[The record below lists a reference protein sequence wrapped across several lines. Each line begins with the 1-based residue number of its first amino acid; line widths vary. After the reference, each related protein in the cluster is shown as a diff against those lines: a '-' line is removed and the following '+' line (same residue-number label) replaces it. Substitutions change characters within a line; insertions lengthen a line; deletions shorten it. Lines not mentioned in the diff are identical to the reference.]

1 MKKTRI
7 VVIALAILMLFAAV
21 SCKDEPVHQHVF
33 DQEVVKNDFFAE
45 EATEESA
52 AKYYKSCKCGE
63 KGEETF
69 EFGEKLDHV
78 YGNWN
83 VSKDPTCTEKGSR
96 TRECTHKGC
105 TNVETEEIAAL
116 GHTFGTDGKCTKKGC
131 TAKDEVVQPVVDFI
145 DSTAAYTK
153 VEGYRITGEN
163 KSYDLSKENYEEY
176 GYNILTAIIKDLVEN
191 EDINKDYL
199 EIKSKKG
206 LITYYEET
214 KNDKNIGTLLTKLEA
229 DDVAVEIKYKGIN
242 NKISFSFVIT
252 EKSQYPVDETSD
264 PSMFTRSIEVES
276 LTLNDKAYKSFTAT
290 LGTDDGVNVK
300 FTSATCEGKDVN
312 LDILNAFI
320 SLTF

>member
-1 MKKTRI
+1 MCTEIGMCLRI
-7 VVIALAILMLFAAV
+7 LLALRRAP
-21 SCKDEPVHQHVF
+21 EPVNAHT
-33 DQEVVKNDFFAE
+33 KAAPMWRRKRLRLL
-45 EATEESA
+45 ATP
-52 AKYYKSCKCGE
+52 
-63 KGEETF
+63 
-69 EFGEKLDHV
+69 L
-78 YGNWN
+78 
-83 VSKDPTCTEKGSR
+83 
-96 TRECTHKGC
+96 
-105 TNVETEEIAAL
+105 AL
-116 GHTFGTDGKCTKKGC
+116 TANAQKKGC

>member
-1 MKKTRI
+1 
-7 VVIALAILMLFAAV
+7 MLFTAV

-83 VSKDPTCTEKGSR
+83 VTKDPTCTEKGLR

-105 TNVETEEIAAL
+105 TNVETEDIAAL

-153 VEGYRITGEN
+153 VEGYRTTDTN
-163 KSYDLSKENYEEY
+163 KSCDLSKENYEEY
-176 GYNILTAIIKDLVEN
+176 GYNILTAIIKDLVGSES
-191 EDINKDYL
+191 INKDKL
-199 EIKSKKG
+199 KIKSNKG
-206 LITYYEET
+206 LITYNHEEVT
-214 KNDKNIGTLLTKLEA
+214 NENIKTESTNLKA
-229 DDVAVEIKYKGIN
+229 DDVVVEIVYNGTNK
-242 NKISFSFVIT
+242 KISFSFVVT
-252 EKSQYPVDETSD
+252 EKLQYSDDETPD
-264 PSMFTRSIEVES
+264 PSTITRSIEVES
-276 LTLNDKAYKSFTAT
+276 LTLNDKTYKSFTAT
-290 LGTDDGVNVK
+290 LGTDGKNGW
-300 FTSATCEGKDVN
+300 FTSATCDGKDVN
-312 LDILNAFI
+312 LDILNAFA
-320 SLTF
+320 SFAF